1 MYFVTQRKVKAM
13 LNNWEKFLQ
22 FLNKLAYTIGQL
34 VLLIL
39 AVLAVLLLLYGL
51 NVIVFNI
58 GGGVLGAVF
67 FVTTL
72 LTLFGFLLQ
81 LMDEDSL

>member
-1 MYFVTQRKVKAM
+1 M

-51 NVIVFNI
+51 NVIVFNVI
-58 GGGVLGAVF
+58 GEVLGAVF
-67 FVTTL
+67 LMVSLVTIFGL
-72 LTLFGFLLQ
+72 LVQ

>member
-1 MYFVTQRKVKAM
+1 MHFVTQRKVKAM

-51 NVIVFNI
+51 NVIAFNI

-67 FVTTL
+67 FVATL

>member
-1 MYFVTQRKVKAM
+1 M
-13 LNNWEKFLQ
+13 LSNWEKFLQ

-51 NVIVFNI
+51 NVIVFNAI
-58 GGGVLGAVF
+58 GEVLGTVF
-67 FVTTL
+67 LMVSLVTIFGL
-72 LTLFGFLLQ
+72 LVQ

>member
-1 MYFVTQRKVKAM
+1 M

-34 VLLIL
+34 VLLIM
-39 AVLAVLLLLYGL
+39 AILAVLLLLYGL
-51 NVIVFNI
+51 NVIVFNVI
-58 GGGVLGAVF
+58 GEVLGTVF
-67 FVTTL
+67 LMVSLVTIFGL
-72 LTLFGFLLQ
+72 LVQ